1 MKYLYLLMVWFFF
14 PACSTMQFPPP
25 PELEGYAYAYAPEIA
40 QKCEQYY
47 AHGNWQFVHSITF
60 RMVNGHGATVIG
72 VTVLD
77 EKIIKTALLGVEGF
91 VLFEAELDAEKSLNI
106 TRALPPFDNNDFAA
120 GLMRDVK
127 AIFVLASEEK
137 PVTAQL
143 ADGAFICRYSNTKQI
158 SDFSIQSDGST
169 RIHVYNADGNRTKT
183 IMADSHSFIDGVRI
197 PKQIQLSTYG
207 LQAYT
212 LKLELI
218 SADKI
223 K

>member
-1 MKYLYLLMVWFFF
+1 
-14 PACSTMQFPPP
+14 MQFPPP
-25 PELEGYAYAYAPEIA
+25 PELEGYAYSPEIA

-60 RMVNGHGATVIG
+60 RMANGHGATVIG

-77 EKIIKTALLGVEGF
+77 EKIIKTALMGVEGF
-91 VLFEAELDAEKSLNI
+91 VLFEAELDAEKNLDI
-106 TRALPPFDNNDFAA
+106 TRALPPFDKTDFAA

-127 AIFVLASEEK
+127 AIFVLASKEK

-143 ADGAFICRYSNTKQI
+143 SEGAFICRYSNTKQM
-158 SDFSIQSDGST
+158 SDFIIQSDGSS
-169 RIHVYNADGNRTKT
+169 RAHVYDADGNRTKT
-183 IMADSHSFIDGVRI
+183 IMADSHTLIDGVRI
-197 PKQIQLSTYG
+197 PEEIQLSTYG
-207 LQAYT
+207 LREYT

-218 SADKI
+218 SSDKI